1 MSSANDTQVL
11 SELGMSPAA
20 PSLAMPAPPAYL
32 AVQLD
37 GRVVGA
43 MPAALAGPAVSRLR
57 AIKAARLLEDDRLP
71 PTNDIIELEVPSSL
85 CLNTLHFMQHIM
97 TCIASALLRVSTM
110 PFFTNGLLSPAMRLT
125 AWLIALTP

>member
-1 MSSANDTQVL
+1 MASIDMQVL

-37 GRVVGA
+37 GCVVGA

-71 PTNDIIELEVPSSL
+71 PTNDIIELEVLARSAEL
-85 CLNTLHFMQHIM
+85 TQLH
-97 TCIASALLRVSTM
+97 T
-110 PFFTNGLLSPAMRLT
+110 T
-125 AWLIALTP
+125 AACFA

>member
-1 MSSANDTQVL
+1 MGSCRCTVMSSANDTQVL

-43 MPAALAGPAVSRLR
+43 MPAALAGPAVLRLR

-71 PTNDIIELEVPSSL
+71 PTNDIIELEVLTRSTEPHP
-85 CLNTLHFMQHIM
+85 T
-97 TCIASALLRVSTM
+97 TCNSISYHALPYL
-110 PFFTNGLLSPAMRLT
+110 PCMRLK
-125 AWLIALTP
+125 LSRLSS